1 VIFKVSALTDF
12 VAMSVPARRLDDRI
26 RELCSEAVA
35 IDNSQEAAPI
45 LAELRSS
52 LYQYTDRLRGRAAAI
67 LSGGSD
73 FPIERR
79 KAPSNRAERSTP

>member
-1 VIFKVSALTDF
+1 
-12 VAMSVPARRLDDRI
+12 MSVPARRLDDRI

-35 IDNSQEAAPI
+35 TDNSQAAAPI

-52 LYQYTDRLRGRAAAI
+52 LCEYTLRLRGRAAAI
-67 LSGGSD
+67 LIGGSD

-79 KAPSNRAERSTP
+79 KTPRDRVKYFTP

>member
-1 VIFKVSALTDF
+1 
-12 VAMSVPARRLDDRI
+12 MSVPARRLDDRI

-35 IDNSQEAAPI
+35 TDNSQEAAPI

-52 LYQYTDRLRGRAAAI
+52 LYQYTYRLRGRAAAI
-67 LSGGSD
+67 LAGGSD

-79 KAPSNRAERSTP
+79 KAAHDPVKRSTP

>member
-1 VIFKVSALTDF
+1 
-12 VAMSVPARRLDDRI
+12 MSVPARRLDDRI

-35 IDNSQEAAPI
+35 TDNSQEAAPI

-67 LSGGSD
+67 LTGGSD

-79 KAPSNRAERSTP
+79 RLPGDRVKRFTR